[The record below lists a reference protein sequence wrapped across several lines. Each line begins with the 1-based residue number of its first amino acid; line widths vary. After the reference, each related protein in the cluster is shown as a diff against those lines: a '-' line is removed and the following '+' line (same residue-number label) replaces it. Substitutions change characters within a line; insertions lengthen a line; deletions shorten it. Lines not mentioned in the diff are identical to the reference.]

1 MPGASGEDP
10 IRMAQAQTPSTPR
23 RGLTLTKQIFIGLV
37 LGIIVG
43 AIVDATHPEYAI
55 YFRPFSQLF
64 LRLIKMVIA
73 PLIFATLVAG
83 IAGAGH
89 FKVVGRMGLRAL
101 IYFEVVTTLALVIG
115 LVAVNLTKPGVG
127 VNLPMGQQSE
137 ITAKAQTWDQILL
150 HVVPESVIDA
160 MARGD
165 VLQIVVFSI
174 FFGIALG
181 MIGEKGRPVLAW
193 CESVAETMFKFTNIV
208 MHYAPVGVG
217 AAIAYTVGHGGLGV
231 LYNLAWLVATL
242 YCALA
247 VLILG
252 VFVPIALV
260 FKVPLRKFIRAVKEP
275 AVIAFSTTSSEAA
288 LPRAMEVMER
298 LGVPRRIVSFVL
310 PLGYSFNLDGTTLYL
325 SLAAVFVAQAAGVHL
340 SIGQQI
346 TMLVTLMLTSK
357 GVAGVPRASLVIL
370 AGTLASYGLPLEG
383 VTLILGV
390 DELMDMARTM
400 TNVIGNCL
408 ATVVVAKWEG
418 EFVEATDQQLE
429 LAAARG
435 EI

>member
-1 MPGASGEDP
+1 
-10 IRMAQAQTPSTPR
+10 MAQPQTPSTPR

-101 IYFEVVTTLALVIG
+101 IYFEIVTTLALVIG
-115 LVAVNLTKPGVG
+115 LVAVNVTKPGVG

-150 HVVPESVIDA
+150 HVVPESVFDA

-165 VLQIVVFSI
+165 VLQIVVFSL

-208 MHYAPVGVG
+208 MHYAPIGVG

-252 VFVPIALV
+252 VFLPVALI

-340 SIGQQI
+340 SAGQQI
-346 TMLVTLMLTSK
+346 TMLITLMLTSK

-408 ATVVVAKWEG
+408 ATVVIAKWEG

>member
-1 MPGASGEDP
+1 MSPA
-10 IRMAQAQTPSTPR
+10 ATPKAPVRS
-23 RGLTLTKQIFIGLV
+23 GLTLTQQIFIGLAV
-37 LGIIVG
+37 GILAG
-43 AIVDATHPEYAI
+43 AIVQHYNPAWSI

-64 LRLIKMVIA
+64 LRLIKMIIA

-89 FKVVGRMGLRAL
+89 FKVVGRMGLRAI
-101 IYFEVVTTLALVIG
+101 IYFEIVTTLALVIG
-115 LVAVNLTKPGVG
+115 LVAVNVTRPGDG
-127 VNLPMGQQSE
+127 VNLPIGQASG
-137 ITAKAQTWDQILL
+137 ITAQAQTWDQILL
-150 HVVPESVIDA
+150 HVVPESVLDA
-160 MARGD
+160 MAKGD
-165 VLQIVVFSI
+165 VLQVVVFSI

-181 MIGEKGRPVLAW
+181 MLGDKGKPVLAW
-193 CESVAETMFKFTNIV
+193 CEALAETMFKFTNIV
-208 MHYAPVGVG
+208 MHYAPIGVG

-231 LYNLAWLVATL
+231 LYNLAKLVLTL
-242 YCALA
+242 YAALA
-247 VLILG
+247 ILILA
-252 VFVPIALV
+252 VFLPIALI

-275 AVIAFSTTSSEAA
+275 AIIAFSTTSSEAA
-288 LPRAMEVMER
+288 LPRAMEVLER

-325 SLAAVFVAQAAGVHL
+325 SLAAVFVAQAAGVEL
-340 SIGQQI
+340 TIGQQV

-370 AGTLASYGLPLEG
+370 AGTLAMYGLPLEG

-408 ATVVVAKWEG
+408 ATVVIAKWEG
-418 EFVEATDQQLE
+418 EFVEASDEDLA

>member
-1 MPGASGEDP
+1 
-10 IRMAQAQTPSTPR
+10 MAQATPPTQPR
-23 RGLTLTKQIFIGLV
+23 RGLTLTQQIFIGLV

-115 LVAVNLTKPGVG
+115 LAAVNFTKPGVG
-127 VNLPMGQQSE
+127 VNLPIGAQSD
-137 ITAKAQTWDQILL
+137 ITAKPQTWDQILL

-165 VLQIVVFSI
+165 VLQIVVFSL

-181 MIGEKGRPVLAW
+181 MIGEKGRPVIVW
-193 CESVAETMFKFTNIV
+193 CEVLAETMFKFTNIV
-208 MHYAPVGVG
+208 MHYAPIGVG

-242 YCALA
+242 YGALA
-247 VLILG
+247 VLILC
-252 VFVPIALV
+252 VFLPIALV

-275 AVIAFSTTSSEAA
+275 AIIAFSTTSSEAA
-288 LPRAMEVMER
+288 LPRAMEVLER

-325 SLAAVFVAQAAGVHL
+325 SLASVFVAQAAGVHL
-340 SIGQQI
+340 SAGQQI
-346 TMLVTLMLTSK
+346 TMLITLMLTSK

-418 EFVEATDQQLE
+418 EFVEASDADLDRAE
-429 LAAARG
+429 AVG

>member
-1 MPGASGEDP
+1 
-10 IRMAQAQTPSTPR
+10 MAQAQTPSTPR
-23 RGLTLTKQIFIGLV
+23 RGLTLTQQIFVGLV
-37 LGIIVG
+37 LGIIAG
-43 AIVDATHPEYAI
+43 AIVDRTHPVYAI
-55 YFRPFSQLF
+55 YFRPFSQIF
-64 LRLIKMVIA
+64 LRLIKMIIA

-101 IYFEVVTTLALVIG
+101 IYFEIVTTLALVIG
-115 LVAVNLTKPGVG
+115 LVAVNIARPGVG
-127 VNLPMGQQSE
+127 VNLPMGQGSE

-150 HVVPESVIDA
+150 HVVPESVFDA

-165 VLQIVVFSI
+165 VLQIVVFSV

-181 MIGEKGRPVLAW
+181 MIGEKARPVLNW
-193 CESVAETMFKFTNIV
+193 CESLAETMFKFTNIV
-208 MHYAPVGVG
+208 MYYAPIGVG

-252 VFVPIALV
+252 VFLPIALI
-260 FKVPLRKFIRAVKEP
+260 FKVPLRKFIRAVREP

-288 LPRAMEVMER
+288 LPRAMEVLER

-325 SLAAVFVAQAAGVHL
+325 SLASVFVAQAAGVEL
-340 SIGQQI
+340 TTGQQI
-346 TMLVTLMLTSK
+346 TMLLTLMLTSK

-408 ATVVVAKWEG
+408 ATVVIAKWEG

-429 LAAARG
+429 LAAAQG